1 MKLQNK
7 ISALST
13 MKAKELQ
20 TEATKEGLAWYNREE
35 KRKKRKMRKDEI
47 IVMLTDHYTEL
58 VKLEVKEQNTQNEEL
73 EIENSTTVQLVTY
86 FKELASNAVTT
97 AKEDYQ
103 QATQQLSNV
112 KQLLSDAMTKLQGKL
127 TDKRNK
133 LLAHNWNLTIN
144 NIKCIVSIAERK
156 ISATV

>member
-20 TEATKEGLAWYNREE
+20 KAANKEGLAWYNREE
-35 KRKKRKMRKDEI
+35 KRKMRKDEI
-47 IVMLTDHYTEL
+47 IEMLTAHYTEL
-58 VKLEVKEQNTQNEEL
+58 AKLEAKEQNTQNNEL

-86 FKELASNAVTT
+86 FKELASNVVTT

-103 QATQQLSNV
+103 QAAQQLNNV
-112 KQLLSDAMTKLQGKL
+112 KQLLTDTMIKLHDKL
-127 TDKRNK
+127 TDKKNVMLARN
-133 LLAHNWNLTIN
+133 WSLTVN
-144 NIKCIVSIAERK
+144 NIKFILSTAERK
-156 ISATV
+156 ISAAA

>member
-13 MKAKELQ
+13 MTAKELQ
-20 TEATKEGLAWYNREE
+20 TEANKEGLAWYNREE
-35 KRKKRKMRKDEI
+35 KRKMRKDEI
-47 IVMLTDHYTEL
+47 LTMLTDHYTEL
-58 VKLEVKEQNTQNEEL
+58 AKKQNTQNNEL

-86 FKELASNAVTT
+86 FKELAFNVIST

-103 QATQQLSNV
+103 QATQQLGNV
-112 KQLLSDAMTKLQGKL
+112 KQLLSDAMIKLNDKL

-133 LLAHNWNLTIN
+133 LLARNWALTIN
-144 NIKCIVSIAERK
+144 NIKCILSTAERK
-156 ISATV
+156 INTVA

>member
-20 TEATKEGLAWYNREE
+20 KAANKEGLAWYNREE
-35 KRKKRKMRKDEI
+35 KRKMRKDEI
-47 IVMLTDHYTEL
+47 IAMLTAYYT
-58 VKLEVKEQNTQNEEL
+58 KLEEKEQNTQNNEL

-86 FKELASNAVTT
+86 FKELASNAITT

-112 KQLLSDAMTKLQGKL
+112 KQLLSDTLIKLNGKL
-127 TDKRNK
+127 TDKKNVMLARN
-133 LLAHNWNLTIN
+133 WSLTVN
-144 NIKCIVSIAERK
+144 NIKFILSTAERK
-156 ISATV
+156 ISAAA